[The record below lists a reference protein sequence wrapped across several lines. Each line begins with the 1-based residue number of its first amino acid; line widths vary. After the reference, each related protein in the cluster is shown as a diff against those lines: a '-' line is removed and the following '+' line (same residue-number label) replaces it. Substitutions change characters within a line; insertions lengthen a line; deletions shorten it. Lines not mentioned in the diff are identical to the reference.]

1 MENIKEKA
9 SYCLNCKV
17 KPCSVKG
24 CPLNNNIPAF
34 IEKVKEEKFVEAYK
48 ILSETTVLP
57 GVCGRICP
65 HFKQCQGS
73 CVRGIKGEPVNIGEL
88 EAYVFDKATEQGFT
102 LKDCFKEIVENNN
115 TINQDNNSENCKN
128 NTKLQEI
135 DNTKKVAIIGGG
147 PAGLTCAAFL
157 TKKGVQVTI
166 YEKYDYLGGLLVH
179 GIPEFRLSRE
189 VINKTIKMILDLGIS
204 VKYNAELGKNIQLQD
219 LQQHYDAV
227 FLSFG
232 ANVSSKMGV
241 EGEDLQGVFGGNELL
256 EYNLHP
262 NYKGKIACVVG
273 GGNVAMDCARTI
285 KRLGAKEVKVIYRRS
300 REEMPAETKEIE
312 DAINEG
318 IEFLY
323 QNNIVRIIGDKIQVG
338 NSSSKVSE
346 TIEKEKVKQ
355 IELIK
360 TELIQ
365 KEGETRKVPVN
376 IEKSNYIINADY
388 VVMALGSKPQ
398 NIVNSLGLELDKWQ
412 YIKVNENYQ
421 TSNPKIFA
429 GGDLAGTKSTVA
441 WAAKTGREA
450 ANSIERFLN
459 I

>member
-1 MENIKEKA
+1 MENIKDKA
-9 SYCLNCKV
+9 NYCLNCKV

-24 CPLNNNIPAF
+24 CPLDNNIPAF
-34 IEKVKEEKFVEAYK
+34 IEKVKEENYIEAYK

-73 CVRGIKGEPVNIGEL
+73 CIRGIKGEPVSIGEL
-88 EAYVFDKATEQGFT
+88 EAFAFDKVTEQGFT
-102 LKDCFKEIVENNN
+102 LKDCYKDKI
-115 TINQDNNSENCKN
+115 Q
-128 NTKLQEI
+128 QI
-135 DNTKKVAIIGGG
+135 DKKVAIIGGG

-157 TKKGVQVTI
+157 AKEGVQVTI
-166 YEKYDYLGGLLVH
+166 YEKYNYLGGLLVH
-179 GIPEFRLSRE
+179 GIPEFRLPRN
-189 VINKTIKMILDLGIS
+189 VIKKTIQMILDLGID
-204 VKYNAELGKNIQLQD
+204 VKYNTELGKDITLQE
-219 LQQHYDAV
+219 LEQQNDAV

-241 EGEDLQGVFGGNELL
+241 EGEDLEGVTGGNELL

-262 NYKGKIACVVG
+262 NYEGKIACVVG

-285 KRLGAKEVKVIYRRS
+285 KKLGAKEVKVIYRRS
-300 REEMPAETKEIE
+300 REEMPAEAKEIE

-323 QNNIVRIIGDKIQVG
+323 QNNIVRIIGDKES
-338 NSSSKVSE
+338 N
-346 TIEKEKVKQ
+346 KVKQ
-355 IELIK
+355 LELIK

-376 IEKSNYIINADY
+376 IKGSNYTIDADY
-388 VVMALGSKPQ
+388 VVMALGAKPQ
-398 NIVNSLGLELDKWQ
+398 NIVNDLGVELDKWQ
-412 YIKVNENYQ
+412 HIKINENHQ

-429 GGDLAGTKSTVA
+429 GGDLAGIKGTVA
-441 WAAKTGREA
+441 WAARSGREA
-450 ANSIERFLN
+450 ANAIVNYLN
-459 I
+459 D

>member
-1 MENIKEKA
+1 MENIKDKA
-9 SYCLNCKV
+9 SYCLNCKI

-34 IEKVKEEKFVEAYK
+34 IEKVKEENYIEAYK

-73 CVRGIKGEPVNIGEL
+73 CIRGIKGEPVSIGEL
-88 EAYVFDKATEQGFT
+88 EAYAFDKATEQGFT
-102 LKDCFKEIVENNN
+102 LKDCFKEREEKDKEDNNENNSKICIKN
-115 TINQDNNSENCKN
+115 AETQENIKN
-128 NTKLQEI
+128 
-135 DNTKKVAIIGGG
+135 KKVAIIGGG

-157 TKKGVQVTI
+157 AKVGVQVTI
-166 YEKYDYLGGLLVH
+166 YEKYNYLGGLLVH
-179 GIPEFRLSRE
+179 GIPEFRLPRE
-189 VINKTIKMILDLGIS
+189 VIKKTIQMILDLGID
-204 VKYNAELGKNIQLQD
+204 VKYNTELGKDISIQELEKK
-219 LQQHYDAV
+219 YDAI
-227 FLSFG
+227 FLAFG

-241 EGEDLQGVFGGNELL
+241 EGEDLEGVFGGNELL

-262 NYKGKIACVVG
+262 NYEGKIACVVG

-300 REEMPAETKEIE
+300 REEMPAEAKEIE

-323 QNNIVRIIGDKIQVG
+323 QNNIVRIIGDKSQVV
-338 NSSSKVSE
+338 NSNNMISE
-346 TIEKEKVKQ
+346 PIEKAKVKK

-376 IEKSNYIINADY
+376 IENSNYSIDADY
-388 VVMALGSKPQ
+388 VVMALGAKPQ
-398 NIVNSLGLELDKWQ
+398 NIVNDLGVELDKWQ

-421 TSNPKIFA
+421 TSNPNIFA
-429 GGDLAGTKSTVA
+429 GGDLAGIKGTVA
-441 WAAKTGREA
+441 WAARSGREA
-450 ANSIERFLN
+450 AKSIIRTFFK
-459 I
+459 